1 MNKLILFALTAACA
15 AHLSAQN
22 NITNKLGAGGEFR
35 VVKSDNSTQVFT
47 VQEANGFVQGQ
58 RMGFT
63 PEGGLVMKM
72 TNRTGASSVKGT
84 IVVSD
89 TSADNGFM
97 TAPASS
103 DFPFGVVYE
112 NGVANGS
119 DCWVVVA
126 GVADVLMK
134 ASTAATRAYVT
145 KVSTEAGRAVTESSP
160 GSNHDKEIGHSLESK
175 AGGPNV
181 LIKAVLHFR

>member
-1 MNKLILFALTAACA
+1 MNRLIIPALLAMCTAQVF
-15 AHLSAQN
+15 AQN

-35 VVKSDNSTQVFT
+35 VVKSDSSTQVFT
-47 VQEANGFVQGQ
+47 VQEANGFVQAQ

-63 PEGGLVMKM
+63 PEGGLVVKM
-72 TNRTGASSVKGT
+72 TNRTGVSSVKGT

-89 TSADNGFM
+89 STADNGFM

-134 ASTAATRAYVT
+134 ASAAATRAYVT
-145 KVSTEAGRAVTESSP
+145 KVSSEAGRAVTESSP

-175 AGGPNV
+175 AGGANV
-181 LIKAVLHFR
+181 LIKVVLHFR

>member
-1 MNKLILFALTAACA
+1 MNRLIIPALFAMCTAQVF
-15 AHLSAQN
+15 AQN
-22 NITNKLGAGGEFR
+22 NITNKFGAGGAYR
-35 VVKSDNSTQVFT
+35 VVKSDGSTAVFT
-47 VQEANGFVQGQ
+47 IQESTGFAQAS

-63 PEGGLVMKM
+63 PEGGLVMKLP
-72 TNRTGASSVKGT
+72 NRTGAVSVKGT

-103 DFPFGVVYE
+103 DFPFGIVYE
-112 NGVANGS
+112 DGVANGS

-145 KVSTEAGRAVTESSP
+145 KVSDSAGRAVTESSP

-175 AGGPNV
+175 AGGANV
-181 LIKAVLHFR
+181 LIKVVLHFR